1 MALNSTK
8 EGEMTKKKIRE
19 RDICACGKV
28 KLKQSGVCQA
38 CNTAKQKKQFKI
50 GPSRVPMSPVIP
62 SGD

>member
-1 MALNSTK
+1 
-8 EGEMTKKKIRE
+8 MTKKKIRE